1 MVSQD
6 GERCFCLLER
16 VLQQGFLCD
25 NTLYLLDWMDG
36 YRGRLAIEEMATAE
50 QILSRLFSILH
61 QHASWPT
68 ATSSL
73 LKSDCVKGWRLA
85 DCVPIIVGIRLRH
98 MVSFHSFG
106 RRWTGK
112 QIERC

>member
-36 YRGRLAIEEMATAE
+36 YRGRVWDFFLSFQVSQFFFRFNSLQLAIEEMATAE

-73 LKSDCVKGWRLA
+73 LKSDCVKGW
-85 DCVPIIVGIRLRH
+85 
-98 MVSFHSFG
+98 
-106 RRWTGK
+106 
-112 QIERC
+112 